1 MARLARPTVKWTKCT
16 FHDKGFVM
24 RHYQHE
30 LAHSYEHKQS
40 LFSFGS
46 GSLFQS
52 LTTAAAIGILVAI
65 MGFALNALWHYRQ
78 STWYFGATVQSTL
91 QLLIVTF
98 LVTIVLEQRRKRS
111 IRHTLELAFLNH
123 HIRNAITQM
132 ASASY
137 IENPEKQERLMFE
150 AAGRI
155 SETLFRV
162 ANSTDLTG
170 LSLEVDLSG
179 VELTRG
185 GGAREKG
192 DEKKAS

>member
-1 MARLARPTVKWTKCT
+1 
-16 FHDKGFVM
+16 M

-30 LAHSYEHKQS
+30 LAHSYERKQN

-52 LTTAAAIGILVAI
+52 LTTAAAIGIVVAVI
-65 MGFALNALWHYRQ
+65 GFALNTLWQYRQ
-78 STWYFGATVQSTL
+78 STWYLGATFQSML

-111 IRHTLELAFLNH
+111 IRHTLELAF
-123 HIRNAITQM
+123 
-132 ASASY
+132 Y

-155 SETLFRV
+155 SEALFRV
-162 ANSTDLTG
+162 ANSADLTG

-185 GGAREKG
+185 GGDREKG

>member
-1 MARLARPTVKWTKCT
+1 M
-16 FHDKGFVM
+16 
-24 RHYQHE
+24 
-30 LAHSYEHKQS
+30 
-40 LFSFGS
+40 
-46 GSLFQS
+46 
-52 LTTAAAIGILVAI
+52 
-65 MGFALNALWHYRQ
+65 
-78 STWYFGATVQSTL
+78 L
-91 QLLIVTF
+91 QLLIVIF

>member
-1 MARLARPTVKWTKCT
+1 
-16 FHDKGFVM
+16 M
-24 RHYQHE
+24 RHYEHE
-30 LAHSYEHKQS
+30 GTHSYNHKQS
-40 LFSFGS
+40 KILFGS
-46 GSLFQS
+46 SSLFQS
-52 LTTAAAIGILVAI
+52 LTTAAVIGILVAVI
-65 MGFALNALWHYRQ
+65 GFAFSGLWHYRQ
-78 STWYFGATVQSTL
+78 FTWYWVAIFRSML

-132 ASASY
+132 TSASY

-162 ANSTDLTG
+162 ANSADLTG

>member
-1 MARLARPTVKWTKCT
+1 
-16 FHDKGFVM
+16 M
-24 RHYQHE
+24 RHYQHA
-30 LAHSYEHKQS
+30 LAHSYQHKQS

-52 LTTAAAIGILVAI
+52 LTTAAAIGIVVAVI
-65 MGFALNALWHYRQ
+65 GFAVNALWQYRQ
-78 STWYFGATVQSTL
+78 STWYLGATFQSVL

-162 ANSTDLTG
+162 ANSADLTG

>member
-1 MARLARPTVKWTKCT
+1 
-16 FHDKGFVM
+16 M

-30 LAHSYEHKQS
+30 LAHSYEHRQS

-52 LTTAAAIGILVAI
+52 LTTAAAIGILVAVI
-65 MGFALNALWHYRQ
+65 GLAINVVWQYRQ
-78 STWYFGATVQSTL
+78 FTWYSRATVQGTV
-91 QLLIVTF
+91 QFLIVTF
-98 LVTIVLEQRRKRS
+98 LVTVVLEQRRKQS

-132 ASASY
+132 TSASY
-137 IENPEKQERLMFE
+137 IENPEKQEHLMFE

-155 SETLFRV
+155 SEALFRV
-162 ANSTDLTG
+162 ANSADMTG

-179 VELTRG
+179 VALTRG